1 MICVSI
7 AESTVT
13 KCLEVVEPFDFA
25 EIRLDQISAEAWEM
39 KRIFSL
45 PKKLIATCRPGTM
58 DDQMRKALLTAAIAA
73 GAAFVDIEI
82 DAEAEFRE
90 DIVTAARESGCQVII
105 SYHNYEKTPKGREL
119 KHWVK
124 FCFDAGADIAKIA
137 CQVHFPADNARLLGL
152 LDEERPLIVTGMGE
166 KGKVC
171 RVIAPLLGSPFT
183 YASPEAGKETAPG
196 QIDINTLRDLLQR
209 IKNV

>member
-13 KCLEVVEPFDFA
+13 KCLEVLEKFDFA
-25 EIRLDQISAEAWEM
+25 EIRLDQISAEAREM

-45 PKKLIATCRPGTM
+45 PKKLIATCRPGTK
-58 DDQMRKALLTAAIAA
+58 DDQMRKALLTAAVAA

-82 DAEAEFRE
+82 DAEAGFRE
-90 DIVTAARESGCQVII
+90 DIITAARESGCQVII
-105 SYHNYEKTPKGREL
+105 SYHNYEKTPRRTEL
-119 KHWVK
+119 EHWIK
-124 FCFDAGADIAKIA
+124 FCFDDGADIAKIA
-137 CQVHFPADNARLLGL
+137 CLVHSPADNACLLGL

-171 RVIAPLLGSPFT
+171 RVIAPLLGSLFT

-196 QIDINTLRDLLQR
+196 QIDILTLRDLLQR